1 MVKKWK
7 KKKKTT
13 LILDQNSHQGSIED
27 KQDLYSCPG
36 YIDPVRLDDVP
47 ECSAAV
53 SKMRAQ

>member
-1 MVKKWK
+1 M
-7 KKKKTT
+7 KKTT
-13 LILDQNSHQGSIED
+13 LILDQNSHQDSIAD